1 MNEPNSA
8 PAPAAVT
15 KPHFVGIDIVKIL
28 ALFLVVSVHFFLY
41 SGFYS
46 TPITR
51 EFGQFEIYVRWFT
64 YCCVPLFMI
73 TTGYLMK
80 NKKLEKKYYFGVL
93 RVLILY
99 LVISVICVLSN
110 HFFHGRNYSA
120 WEFVRGLFMYSD
132 AQYAWYVEYYFTI
145 FLLIPFINLAF
156 NGLKT
161 RNQKLAMLVTVA
173 AVSVFS
179 QSLYIGFDRDTQI
192 RLIPGYFSR
201 CYPIA
206 YYLFG
211 AFLRDCPPK
220 RNAANKLYYAAG
232 LAVALTWLSNST
244 FQQSLTNDDNNNI
257 FLSWHYN
264 DYGSWP
270 VFTCSCLIFLLLF
283 DITTKNKKVTAV
295 LKVLSRATFA
305 GYLVSYC
312 FDQVFYNHIVAD
324 YPTMEERCAHA
335 YIIVLKVFGCAMVS
349 GLILQGLYD
358 LGEKGVRAIAAK
370 VRETQALEAAQAGL
384 PVSGAAAPVQTE
396 QTVFAA
402 PDAENNAEPEQSV
415 PKDDSAHTED

>member
-1 MNEPNSA
+1 MSQHPSA
-8 PAPAAVT
+8 PAPAPAAAA

-46 TPITR
+46 TPITT
-51 EFGQFEIYVRWFT
+51 EFGQLEIYLRWFD

-80 NKKLEKKYYFGVL
+80 NKKLEKKYYLGVL

-99 LVISVICVLSN
+99 LVISVICVLFN
-110 HFFHGRNYSA
+110 HFYHHRNYSA
-120 WEFVRGLFMYSD
+120 WEFIRGLFMYSD

-145 FLLIPFINLAF
+145 FLIIPFINLAF

-161 RNQKLAMLVTVA
+161 KNQKFAMLATVI

-244 FQQSLTNDDNNNI
+244 FQQSLANSDNNNI

-270 VFTCSCLIFLLLF
+270 VFACSCLIFLLLF
-283 DITTKNKKVTAV
+283 DITCKNKTVTAV

-312 FDQVFYNHIVAD
+312 FDQVFYNNIVAQ
-324 YPTMEERCAHA
+324 YPTIEDRCAHM
-335 YIIVLKVFGCAMVS
+335 YVVIFKVFGCAMVS

-358 LGEKGVRAIAAK
+358 LGDKAVRAIAAK
-370 VRETQALEAAQAGL
+370 VRTTSAIEAAQAGR
-384 PVSGAAAPVQTE
+384 PAAKPQ
-396 QTVFAA
+396 Q
-402 PDAENNAEPEQSV
+402 PSDSDGQPPE
-415 PKDDSAHTED
+415 A